1 MDGTRVELLDKINSW
16 IKDRSSPNIFLL
28 TGGPGTGK
36 STIART
42 IAETYATT
50 DELATYIFFTRGK
63 ADTKATVT
71 NTVIRTI
78 ACNIASYNSQ
88 ITHTIHSTLK
98 AMGNRPFLPS
108 YTLFDKLLLIPLKN
122 NEMPKTIV
130 IVLDALDECGSLYEQ
145 IQLAR
150 LFRDKF
156 RILPSNIRFF
166 VTSRPEH
173 QIVSIL
179 SPLSSIGQS
188 CCCVHEKLDHKS
200 ESSRKDVTEYIRYNL
215 EDMRNRRLLR
225 VVRDWPWDENIAK
238 LGRAADGLFIWAATV
253 IEFIDGPGQGRRDR
267 LRYLLSDTRRINLDT
282 LYSTIFE
289 NCVNLENVLR
299 KEQFSRVVS
308 LILFGRTPMLDVE
321 IDKFLDIKEGTTKD
335 VLRYSRSLIDY
346 EPGCFTPIQ
355 IHHIS
360 LYDYLISPTTA
371 ESVWFIDADTEK
383 KRLALRCLELMKRHL
398 RFNICNLESSFVL
411 NDDVPDFNERVK
423 KNISPALRYACL
435 HWASHLRDIPYSE
448 ELKRQLDHFV
458 YKQLLHWVE
467 VLSLTKRLHPF
478 LGSTLKNALE
488 WIEVRHQSIN
498 TDVELTFE

>member
-16 IKDRSSPNIFLL
+16 IKNRSSPNIFLL
-28 TGGPGTGK
+28 TGDPGTGK

-42 IAETYATT
+42 IAEMYTIKR
-50 DELATYIFFTRGK
+50 ELAAYIFFTRGK
-63 ADTKATVT
+63 TDTNATFDSVT

-78 ACNIASYNSQ
+78 ASNIACRNSQ
-88 ITHTIHSTLK
+88 IRHTIYSTLK
-98 AMGNRPFLPS
+98 MREELYFSSTDA
-108 YTLFDKLLLIPLKN
+108 LFDELLFTPLKY
-122 NEMPKTIV
+122 NEMSQTIV
-130 IVLDALDECGSLYEQ
+130 IVLDALDECGNLDEQ
-145 IQLAR
+145 KQLAR

-179 SPLSSIGQS
+179 SPMPSTGQS
-188 CCCVHEKLDHKS
+188 YCCVHEKLDHTS

-225 VVRDWPWDENIAK
+225 VGRDWPWDENIAK
-238 LGRAADGLFIWAATV
+238 LGRAADGLIIWAATV
-253 IEFIDGPGQGRRDR
+253 IEFIDGLGQGGRDR
-267 LRYLLSDTRRINLDT
+267 LRDLLSDTRRINLDT

-289 NCVNLENVLR
+289 NCVNLENALR

-383 KRLALRCLELMKRHL
+383 KRIALRCLELMKRHL
-398 RFNICNLESSFVL
+398 RFNICNLESSFIL

-458 YKQLLHWVE
+458 YNQLLHWVE
-467 VLSLTKRLHPF
+467 ILSLTKNLHPF
-478 LGSTLKNALE
+478 LGSALKHALE
-488 WIEVRHQSIN
+488 WVGVSH
-498 TDVELTFE
+498 